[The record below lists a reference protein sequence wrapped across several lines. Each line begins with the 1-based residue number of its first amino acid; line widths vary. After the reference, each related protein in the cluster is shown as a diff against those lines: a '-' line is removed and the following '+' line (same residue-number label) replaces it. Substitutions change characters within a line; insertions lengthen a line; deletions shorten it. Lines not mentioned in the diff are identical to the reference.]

1 MCGLVGY
8 IGGSNALP
16 FLIEGLRRLEYR
28 GYDSAG
34 IALHNGKTVEVRKK
48 EGKIANL
55 ENDLERLPEGHL
67 GIGHNR
73 WATHGAPSDRN
84 AHPHAS
90 ANGKISVAHNGIIEN
105 YQELQEILVKK
116 GFVMKSET
124 DTEVIPHLVQMTMDE
139 NPQLSFVDAIKKV
152 LPKLSGT
159 YGILFIHQDLPDTLI
174 GVRNGSPLCFG
185 LGDHEGEFI
194 ISSDVVAFATHLQRV
209 VHMEDREMV
218 VIEKGNYRTL
228 TFAGVPVKKTPK
240 DIDVIQSTS
249 SKGIHQHFML
259 KEIHEQPESIRRATG
274 GRLLPDEGSCK
285 LGGLNLSPRDLMD
298 INHICFV
305 GCGTSYHAGLLG
317 VYLMEQLARIPA
329 TAEIAPEL
337 KYRNP
342 IVRKNTLYIGI
353 SQSGETVDTNS
364 TLKEIINK
372 GGHVVGICNV
382 VGSSMARLAGAGIY
396 VHAGLEVSV
405 CSTKAFTSQIAAIY
419 QLAILIARSRDLS
432 MRDGERLVRALA
444 HIPEKISQILAKAN
458 DIKKVAQKYCRFQ
471 NFLFMGRGVNYAV
484 ALEGALK
491 LKEIAYV
498 FAQGY
503 SSSEMKHGAIAL
515 IDPECASIFIVPDD
529 DMKSKN
535 LSNIEEV
542 RARNGRV
549 LAIAT
554 EGDLDAAKVAD
565 DVFYIPKTESELTPF
580 LSIVYLQ
587 FFAYYV
593 ALELGRD
600 IDQPRNLAKSVTVE

>member
-8 IGGSNALP
+8 IGQDEALP
-16 FLIEGLRRLEYR
+16 FLVEGLKRLEYR

-34 IALHNGKTVEVRKK
+34 VALGCVGGVKIIKK
-48 EGKIANL
+48 QGKISNL
-55 ENDLERLPEGHL
+55 QQELDAAPQSRI
-67 GIGHNR
+67 GIAHNR
-73 WATHGAPSDRN
+73 WATHGSPSDIN
-84 AHPHAS
+84 AHPHLS
-90 ANGKISVAHNGIIEN
+90 LDGKIAIAHNGIIEN
-105 YQELQEILVKK
+105 YQDLQLVLEEK
-116 GFVMKSET
+116 GYRPKSET
-124 DTEVIPHLVQMTMDE
+124 DSEMIALTTQMIMDDD
-139 NPQLSFVDAIKKV
+139 PSLSFIDAVKLV
-152 LPKLSGT
+152 LPQLSGT
-159 YGILFIHQDLPDTLI
+159 YGILFLHRDHPGTLI

-185 LGDHEGEFI
+185 LGDTEGEFI
-194 ISSDVVAFATHLQRV
+194 ISSDVVAFSKHMQQVIHL
-209 VHMEDREMV
+209 EDREMV
-218 VIEKGNYRTL
+218 VIDKNNYRTIDFSGTL
-228 TFAGVPVKKTPK
+228 IKKEAEK
-240 DIDVIQSTS
+240 IDQLQSS
-249 SKGIHQHFML
+249 ANKGDYDHFML
-259 KEIHEQPESIRRATG
+259 KEIHEQPDSIRRATS
-274 GRLLPDEGSCK
+274 GRLQPDDGNVK
-285 LGGLNLSPRDLMD
+285 LGGINMGPRELMD
-298 INHICFV
+298 IDHVCFV

-329 TAEIAPEL
+329 SAEIAPEL

-342 IVRKNTLYIGI
+342 IVKKNTLYVGI

-364 TLKEIINK
+364 TLQEILNK
-372 GGHVVGICNV
+372 GGHAIGICNV
-382 VGSSMARLAGAGIY
+382 VGSSMARLLGAGIY

-419 QLAILIARSRDLS
+419 QLALTIARSRDLS
-432 MRDGERLVRALA
+432 FRDGQRLVQGMTD
-444 HIPEKISQILAKAN
+444 IPEKISSILAQEDEVRRIAHSYSN
-458 DIKKVAQKYCRFQ
+458 FQ

-491 LKEIAYV
+491 LKEVSYV

-535 LSNIEEV
+535 ISNIEEV

-554 EGDLDAAKVAD
+554 EGDTETSKVAD
-565 DVFYIPKTESELTPF
+565 DVLYIPKCDPELTPF
-580 LSIVYLQ
+580 LTVVYLQ
-587 FFAYYV
+587 FFAYFI
-593 ALELGRD
+593 ALELDRD

>member
-8 IGGSNALP
+8 IGKEHALP
-16 FLIEGLRRLEYR
+16 FLMEGLKRLEYR

-34 IALHNGKTVEVRKK
+34 IALHHKSGIELRKRQ
-48 EGKIANL
+48 GKILSL
-55 ENDLERLPEGHL
+55 ESDLEKLEFSNL

-84 AHPHAS
+84 AHPHLS
-90 ANGKISVAHNGIIEN
+90 ANGKIAIAHNGIIEN
-105 YQELQEILVKK
+105 YQDIKDFLISK
-116 GFVMKSET
+116 GFNFNSDT
-124 DTEVIPHLVQMTMDE
+124 DSEVIAHYTQLIMDE
-139 NPQLSFVDAIKKV
+139 EPKLTFTEAIKKV
-152 LPKLSGT
+152 VPKLAGT
-159 YGILFIHQDLPDTLI
+159 YGILFIHQDYPETLV

-209 VHMEDREMV
+209 IHLEDREMV
-218 VIEKGNYRTL
+218 IIEKGKYRT
-228 TFAGVPVKKTPK
+228 TNFTGGVVNRTPES
-240 DIDVIQSTS
+240 IDAVQSVS
-249 SKGIHQHFML
+249 SKGPYKHFML
-259 KEIHEQPESIRRATG
+259 KEINEQPESIRRAIR
-274 GRLLPDEGSCK
+274 GRLLLEEGNCK
-285 LGGLNLSPRDLMD
+285 LGGINMSPRDLMD
-298 INHICFV
+298 IDQICFV

-317 VYLMEQLARIPA
+317 VYLMEQMARIPA

-342 IVRKNTLYIGI
+342 IVKKNTLYIGI

-364 TLKEIINK
+364 TLQEIINK
-372 GGHVVGICNV
+372 GGHVMGICNV
-382 VGSSMARLAGAGIY
+382 VGSSMARMAGSGIY

-419 QLAILIARSRDLS
+419 QLAILISRSRDLS
-432 MRDGERLVRALA
+432 IRDGIRLVEGFDD
-444 HIPEKISQILAKAN
+444 IPN
-458 DIKKVAQKYCRFQ
+458 KVAEILKKSDDVHEVAKKYKHLT

-535 LSNIEEV
+535 LSNIAEV

-554 EGDLDAAKVAD
+554 EGDTETAKVAD
-565 DVFYIPKTESELTPF
+565 DVLYIPRCEPELTPF
-580 LSIVYLQ
+580 LSVIYLQ
-587 FFAYYV
+587 FFAYFV

>member
-8 IGGSNALP
+8 IGKDHALP
-16 FLIEGLRRLEYR
+16 YLMEGLKRLEYR

-34 IALHNGKTVEVRKK
+34 IALLHKGGLELRKRQ
-48 EGKIANL
+48 GKILSL
-55 ENDLERLPEGHL
+55 ESDLEKLEISRL

-73 WATHGAPSDRN
+73 WATHGPPSDRN
-84 AHPHAS
+84 AHPHVS
-90 ANGKISVAHNGIIEN
+90 ANGKIAIAHNGIIEN
-105 YQELQEILVKK
+105 YRDLKEFLNSK
-116 GFVMKSET
+116 GFEFSSDT
-124 DTEVIPHLVQMTMDE
+124 DSEVITHYTQFIMDE
-139 NPQLSFVDAIKKV
+139 DPALSFTEAIKKV
-152 LPKLSGT
+152 VPKLAGT
-159 YGILFIHQDLPDTLI
+159 YGILFLHQDYPDTLV

-185 LGDHEGEFI
+185 LGDREGEFI

-209 VHMEDREMV
+209 IHLEDREMV
-218 VIEKGNYRTL
+218 IIENGKYRT
-228 TFAGVPVKKTPK
+228 TSFTGAVVNRSPES
-240 DIDVIQSTS
+240 IDAVQSIS
-249 SKGIHQHFML
+249 NKGDYDHFML
-259 KEIHEQPESIRRATG
+259 KEINEQPESIRRAIR
-274 GRLLPDEGSCK
+274 GRLLLEEGNCK
-285 LGGLNLSPRDLMD
+285 LGGINMSARDLMD
-298 INHICFV
+298 IDQICFV
-305 GCGTSYHAGLLG
+305 GCGTSFHAGLLG
-317 VYLMEQLARIPA
+317 VYLMEQLARIPT

-342 IVRKNTLYIGI
+342 IVKKNTLYIGI

-364 TLKEIINK
+364 TLQEIINK
-372 GGHVVGICNV
+372 GGHVIGICNV
-382 VGSSMARLAGAGIY
+382 VGSSMARMAGAGIY

-419 QLAILIARSRDLS
+419 QLAILISRSRDLS
-432 MRDGERLVRALA
+432 IRDGVRLVEGFDM
-444 HIPEKISQILAKAN
+444 IPG
-458 DIKKVAQKYCRFQ
+458 KVAEILKKSEEIHEVAKKYKHLT
-471 NFLFMGRGVNYAV
+471 NYLFMGRGVNYAV

-535 LSNIEEV
+535 LSNIAEV

-554 EGDLDAAKVAD
+554 EGDTETARVAD
-565 DVFYIPKTESELTPF
+565 DVFYIPRCEPELTPF
-580 LSIVYLQ
+580 LSVIYLQ

>member
-8 IGGSNALP
+8 VGHQQTCR
-16 FLIEGLRRLEYR
+16 FLVEGLKRLEYR

-34 IALHNGKTVEVRKK
+34 IALHTGDDIHLLKRQ
-48 EGKIANL
+48 GKIANL
-55 ENDLERLPEGHL
+55 DSDLSKVPPSTL

-73 WATHGAPSDRN
+73 WATHGSPSDLN
-84 AHPHAS
+84 AHPHLSYTGDIA
-90 ANGKISVAHNGIIEN
+90 IAHNGIIEN
-105 YQELQEILVKK
+105 YQDIQEELKAK
-116 GFVMKSET
+116 GIAMNSET
-124 DTEVIPHLVQMTMDE
+124 DSEVIAHRVQLEMDE
-139 NPQLSFVDAIKKV
+139 NPDLSFEEAIKRTI
-152 LPKLSGT
+152 PKLSGT
-159 YGILFIHQDLPDTLI
+159 YGILFLHKKLPGVLI

-185 LGDHEGEFI
+185 VGDHEGEFV
-194 ISSDVVAFATHLQRV
+194 ISSDVVAFATHMQQVIHLA
-209 VHMEDREMV
+209 DREMV
-218 VIEKGNYRTL
+218 VIKDGEYSTIDFSGEIVEKKAET
-228 TFAGVPVKKTPK
+228 
-240 DIDVIQSTS
+240 IDQIQSTA
-249 SKGIHQHFML
+249 SKGEYDHFML
-259 KEIHEQPESIRRATG
+259 KEIYEQPESIGRATG
-274 GRLLPDEGSCK
+274 GRLLVDEGTCK
-285 LGGLNLSPRDLMD
+285 LGGINLSVRDMLD
-298 INHICFV
+298 VNHVCFV

-317 VYLMEQLARIPA
+317 VYLIEKLARIPA

-342 IVRKNTLYIGI
+342 IVRKKTLYVGI

-364 TLKEIINK
+364 TLQEVLNK
-372 GGHVVGICNV
+372 GGHAIGICNV
-382 VGSSMARLAGAGIY
+382 VGSSMARLLGAGIY

-432 MRDGERLVRALA
+432 ANDGERLVRGLQELPGKVSEVLA
-444 HIPEKISQILAKAN
+444 RAEKAKA
-458 DIKKVAQKYCRFQ
+458 VAKRYSHLH
-471 NFLFMGRGVNYAV
+471 NFLFMGRGMNYAV

-491 LKEIAYV
+491 LKEVAYV

-529 DMKSKN
+529 EMKTKN

-542 RARNGRV
+542 RARHGRV

-554 EGDLDAAKVAD
+554 DGDTEAEKVAD
-565 DVFYIPKTESELTPF
+565 DVLYIPKTEPELTPF
-580 LSIVYLQ
+580 LSVIYLQ
-587 FFAYYV
+587 FFSYYV

>member
-8 IGGSNALP
+8 IGSSNALP
-16 FLIEGLRRLEYR
+16 FLIEGLKRLEYR
-28 GYDSAG
+28 GYDSSG
-34 IALHNGKTVEVRKK
+34 IALHNGTSIDVRKK

-55 ENDLERLPEGHL
+55 EADLELLSPSRL

-84 AHPHAS
+84 AHPHLS
-90 ANGKISVAHNGIIEN
+90 GNNKIAVAHNGIIEN
-105 YQELQEILVKK
+105 YQEIQEVLLKK
-116 GFVMKSET
+116 GFRMRSET
-124 DTEVIPHLVQMTMDE
+124 DTEVIAHLTQMTMDE
-139 NPQLSFVDAIKKV
+139 NPKMSFVEAVKKV
-152 LPKLSGT
+152 LPLLSGT
-159 YGILFIHQDLPDTLI
+159 YGILFIHQDHPDTLI

-185 LGDHEGEFI
+185 LGDREGEYI

-218 VIEKGNYRTL
+218 VIEKGQHRTV

-249 SKGIHQHFML
+249 NKGIHRHFML
-259 KEIHEQPESIRRATG
+259 KEIHEQPESIRRAMG

-285 LGGLNLSPRDLMD
+285 LGGLNMNPRDLMQ
-298 INHICFV
+298 IENICFV

-342 IVRKNTLYIGI
+342 IVRKNTLYVGI

-364 TLKEIINK
+364 TLQEILNK
-372 GGHVVGICNV
+372 GGHVIGICNV
-382 VGSSMARLAGAGIY
+382 VGSSMARLTGAGIY
-396 VHAGLEVSV
+396 IHAGLEVSV
-405 CSTKAFTSQIAAIY
+405 CSTKAFSSQIAAIY
-419 QLAILIARSRDLS
+419 QLAILIARTRDLS
-432 MRDGERLVRALA
+432 MRNGERLVRGLSV
-444 HIPEKISQILAKAN
+444 IPEKISQILAKSA
-458 DIKKVAQKYCRFQ
+458 DIQTVAKKYCRFQ
-471 NFLFMGRGVNYAV
+471 NFLFMGRGLNYAV

-503 SSSEMKHGAIAL
+503 SSSKMKHGAIAL

-529 DMKSKN
+529 EMKSKN
-535 LSNIEEV
+535 LSNIQEV

-554 EGDLDAAKVAD
+554 EGDLDALNVAD
-565 DVFYIPKTESELTPF
+565 DVFYIPKTEPELTPF

>member
-8 IGGSNALP
+8 IGQDSALP
-16 FLIEGLRRLEYR
+16 YLMEGLKRLEYR

-34 IALHNGKTVEVRKK
+34 IALQQGGKIEVRKRQ
-48 EGKIANL
+48 GKIVSL
-55 ENDLERLPEGHL
+55 EADLEKLPKSCL

-84 AHPHAS
+84 AHPHLS
-90 ANGKISVAHNGIIEN
+90 QNGKIAIAHNGIIEN
-105 YQELQEILVKK
+105 YQDLQDVLKSK
-116 GFVMKSET
+116 GYSFNSDT
-124 DTEVIPHLVQMTMDE
+124 DSEVIAHYTQYIMEQKPE
-139 NPQLSFVDAIKKV
+139 LSFVEAIKEV
-152 LPKLSGT
+152 VPHLSGT
-159 YGILFIHQDLPDTLI
+159 YGILFIHADHPHTLI

-185 LGDHEGEFI
+185 LGDRDGEFI

-209 VHMEDREMV
+209 IHMEDREMV
-218 VIEKGNYRTL
+218 IIEDGKFRTTNFSGADIMRTPESIDAVQSISNKGDYE
-228 TFAGVPVKKTPK
+228 
-240 DIDVIQSTS
+240 
-249 SKGIHQHFML
+249 HFML
-259 KEIHEQPESIRRATG
+259 KEIHEQPQSILRAIR

-298 INHICFV
+298 IDQVCFV

-317 VYLMEQLARIPA
+317 VYLMEQMARIPA

-342 IVRKNTLYIGI
+342 IVKKNTLYVGI

-364 TLKEIINK
+364 TLQEIINK
-372 GGHVVGICNV
+372 GGHVIGICNV

-419 QLAILIARSRDLS
+419 QLAILISRSRDYSL
-432 MRDGERLVRALA
+432 RDGIRLVEGFQN
-444 HIPEKISQILAKAN
+444 IPEKVGEILKKADEIHEVAKSYKHLSN
-458 DIKKVAQKYCRFQ
+458 Y
-471 NFLFMGRGVNYAV
+471 LFMGRGVNYAV

-554 EGDLDAAKVAD
+554 EGDTETAKVAD
-565 DVFYIPKTESELTPF
+565 DVLYIPRCEPELTPF
-580 LSIVYLQ
+580 LSVIYLQ

-593 ALELGRD
+593 ALELGRE